1 MPELPEVQ
9 TVLDGLKEAIQDRD
23 ILELECYYPG
33 TLRLAQ
39 NLPDP
44 LYPRR
49 AESFQRRGKYMI
61 IGLSGGL
68 SLIIHLRMTGKLVYD
83 PSPGEPM
90 PHERARIRLDKGES
104 VHFIDI
110 RTFGKLQLCRTE
122 ELPQYLPN
130 LGVEP
135 LEPGFTPQYLKEAL
149 SGKKAPI
156 KNALLDQRVVAG
168 LGNIY
173 VCEALYRAGISPLR
187 EARSL
192 KQRELVALVRESRQV
207 LAEALAVGG
216 TSISDYRRIDD
227 KTGEFQNF
235 LRVYQ
240 KEHCP
245 EGHSLEVVK
254 QAGRSTWWCK
264 VCQK

>member
-9 TVLDGLKEAIQDRD
+9 TVLDGLREVIRDRD
-23 ILELECYYPG
+23 ILELECFYPG

-44 LYPRR
+44 LFPRR
-49 AESFQRRGKYMI
+49 AETFRRRGKYLI

-83 PSPGEPM
+83 PSPGETL
-90 PHERARIRLDKGES
+90 PHERARIRLDRDEA

-122 ELPQYLPN
+122 ELSLFLPN

-135 LEPGFTPQYLKEAL
+135 LEPGFTPEYLEKAL
-149 SGKKAPI
+149 ARKSAPI
-156 KNALLDQRVVAG
+156 KNALLDQSIVAG

-192 KQRELVALVRESRQV
+192 KKRELKAVVRESRMV

-240 KEHCP
+240 KKDCP
-245 EGHSLEVVK
+245 KGHPLEVVK